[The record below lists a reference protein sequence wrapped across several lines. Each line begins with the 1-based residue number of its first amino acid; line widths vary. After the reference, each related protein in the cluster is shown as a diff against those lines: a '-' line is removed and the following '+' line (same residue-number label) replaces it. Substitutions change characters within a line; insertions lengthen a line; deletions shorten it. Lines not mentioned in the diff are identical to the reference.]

1 MQMELQKKSFIF
13 WDVIRLIFATIPFV
27 LIAGEL
33 INRLAVFSFWLPSLE
48 ALEFALLTISAILNA
63 VMLFGIGK
71 SNSII
76 RTSVVA
82 IIFVT
87 ILIGVARAITNQS
100 AILHL
105 ADKVFFITWINTLIA
120 AATVL
125 MLTKLNRFLG
135 FIGNI
140 GVWLFFSNGALLGYL
155 ILKIHLKGVSPEAL
169 CLPTALFATGLH
181 VLLIVRQHNNP
192 ANFRQQRWK
201 PNFIGAV
208 AAIASITIWSWIS
221 PNMLT
226 VNSWIFLTYTVLF
239 SIVLTIMAH
248 LLQLADYRAS
258 RLKASQFTEK
268 TILKELRA
276 SRDQQL
282 RRSKQ
287 LEQNNKELALEIKHR
302 WEIEKRLQESEHLL
316 KTLFDTAPIGIMVFD
331 ENGIIEKI
339 NNTGSQTFGYSRN
352 ELPATP
358 IQHLLPRLNDVD
370 YPQSLADFIREM
382 LDSPTIPV
390 EVFGKHRNGSLFP
403 ISLAMGEL
411 KLKDRKLYTAVFY
424 DITERK
430 KSELQLRDYM
440 NQLRQTNRE
449 LKEFATVASHDL
461 QEPLRKILT
470 FTDLIMQR
478 SGEDSKTLD
487 YLQRVQTATHRMQ
500 ALLNAWLTF
509 SRISTYP
516 QPFQQV
522 DLEQIVY
529 EVIAGFGDLL
539 QPQQVSCTFEGSQLI
554 NADPSQLYMLI
565 KNIVH
570 NSIKFRKPDVPL
582 QIEIKSRCYPAKSTS
597 VDHKPAESG
606 FIKLSIRDNG
616 IGFDEKYLNKAF
628 ALFQKIHHIQNDDGT
643 GIGLPVCQK
652 IVERHGGYIRAK
664 SAPGKGTTIIVTLPL
679 KESDVQTTGQRDR
692 TFVSTLNG

>member
-1 MQMELQKKSFIF
+1 MELQKKSFNF
-13 WDVIRLIFATIPFV
+13 WDVIRLTFALIPSI
-27 LIAGEL
+27 LLAAEIA
-33 INRLAVFSFWLPSLE
+33 NRFAQISFWLPSLE
-48 ALEFALLTISAILNA
+48 SLELALLSITATLNLLI
-63 VMLFGIGK
+63 LFGFRKNTTFTRATVIAMT
-71 SNSII
+71 I
-76 RTSVVA
+76 A
-82 IIFVT
+82 T
-87 ILIGVARAITNQS
+87 ILIGLTHAVTNQS
-100 AILHL
+100 DILQL
-105 ADKVFFITWINTLIA
+105 SDQVFFITWLNTLV
-120 AATVL
+120 ATATAL
-125 MLTKLNRFLG
+125 LFTKLPRFLG

-155 ILKIHLKGVSPEAL
+155 ILKIHLTGVSPEAQW
-169 CLPTALFATGLH
+169 LPSALFATGLH
-181 VLLIVRQHNNP
+181 LLITVRQHNNP

-208 AAIASITIWSWIS
+208 AAIASITIWCWVS
-221 PNMLT
+221 PNMLAI
-226 VNSWIFLTYTVLF
+226 NSWIFLTYTILF

-248 LLQLADYRAS
+248 LLQLAEYRAS

-316 KTLFDTAPIGIMVFD
+316 KTLFDTAPIGIVVFD
-331 ENGIIEKI
+331 ENGSIERV
-339 NNTGSQTFGYSRN
+339 NNTGSQTFGYDRD
-352 ELPATP
+352 ELPGTP
-358 IQHLLPRLNDVD
+358 IQHLLPRVSNADK
-370 YPQSLADFIREM
+370 PEHLADFIREM
-382 LDSPTIPV
+382 LNSPTIPA
-390 EVFGKHRNGSLFP
+390 EVFGKHRSGSLFP

-478 SGEDSKTLD
+478 SREDSKTQD

-529 EVIAGFGDLL
+529 EVIAEFGDEL
-539 QPQQVSCTFEGSQLI
+539 QSQQVSCRFEGSQLI
-554 NADPSQLYMLI
+554 NADPSQLHMLI

-570 NSIKFRKPDVPL
+570 NSIKFRKPDIPL
-582 QIEIKSRCYPAKSTS
+582 RIEIKSKLYPEKSGFGDDNST
-597 VDHKPAESG
+597 ESG

-628 ALFQKIHHIQNDDGT
+628 ALFQKIHHTRDDEGT
-643 GIGLPVCQK
+643 GIGLPICQK

-664 SAPGKGTTIIVTLPL
+664 SAPGKGTTIIVTLPI
-679 KESDVQTTGQRDR
+679 KESDVQPAGQKNRMLE
-692 TFVSTLNG
+692 STLNG